1 MLHFGLHTLPRHGFA
16 CMHPHIC
23 RHVTYCGVFLF
34 AKAVVARRLA
44 AKPCDQQSGCII
56 GCAKYIYENVP
67 LAKSKRVMTVP

>member
-1 MLHFGLHTLPRHGFA
+1 M
-16 CMHPHIC
+16 
-23 RHVTYCGVFLF
+23 
-34 AKAVVARRLA
+34 A